1 MRRFLPLI
9 LMLFVSGCAAAG
21 TSALTAEMLRA
32 DKEEIEYIRSHDLKP
47 YIQVAIIHENV
58 VWGMTREDVRFVKGT
73 PKDSTVNGPAVTWRY
88 GPVSRSERFAFKDGV
103 VVGKK

>member
-1 MRRFLPLI
+1 MHRFLPLI
-9 LMLFVSGCAAAG
+9 LILFVSGCAAAG

-58 VWGMTREDVRFVKGT
+58 VAHVSSELNNLSHVFLQGEEQRVPRNRTRRL
-73 PKDSTVNGPAVTWRY
+73 R
-88 GPVSRSERFAFKDGV
+88 
-103 VVGKK
+103 